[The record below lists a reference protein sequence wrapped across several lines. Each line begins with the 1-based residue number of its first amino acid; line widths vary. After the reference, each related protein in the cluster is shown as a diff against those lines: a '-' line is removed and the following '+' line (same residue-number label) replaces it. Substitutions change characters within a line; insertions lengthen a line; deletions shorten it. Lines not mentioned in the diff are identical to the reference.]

1 MEHRPLP
8 RTAKHR
14 SFTAQDLVWLLIFA
28 ALLAFVPRA
37 HADTVVAT
45 VTAPTNGGTVASYEL
60 FMDGVILPGTAKVG
74 SNSFPN
80 LVQPG
85 TSHTYRVDTINSSGR
100 TKGDDV
106 IANSPVL
113 VPGKAGL
120 TIIITQP

>member
-1 MEHRPLP
+1 VQHR
-8 RTAKHR
+8 TTKHR
-14 SFTAQDLVWLLIFA
+14 HFTLQDLLLLV
-28 ALLAFVPRA
+28 ALAVLAGFFSRGA

-45 VTAPTNGGTVASYEL
+45 VTAPTTGGPVASYEL
-60 FMDGVILPGTAKVG
+60 FMDGALLPGTAKVG
-74 SNSFPN
+74 ANSFPN

-85 TSHTYRVDTINSSGR
+85 TSHTYRVDTINASGR